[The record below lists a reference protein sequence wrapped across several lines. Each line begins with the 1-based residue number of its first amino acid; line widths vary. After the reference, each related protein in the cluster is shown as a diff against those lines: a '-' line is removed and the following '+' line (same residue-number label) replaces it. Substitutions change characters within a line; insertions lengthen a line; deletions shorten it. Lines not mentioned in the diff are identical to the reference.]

1 MTRRPRHSKRLGLL
15 ALASVAALGAFA
27 SSAFGAPPGTTF
39 DTASVDGNVGEWT
52 DADFF
57 ADMYRA
63 GDPTKQVESKLYLR
77 YDCTTKVLYARVA
90 VVGNVTIKADLPSDS
105 FIKLG
110 NPIKLVDGNSGDND
124 IAPDFAWVGLMNNG
138 TIATGWEASTPLAEG
153 SYSNLNIHAQVESGG
168 SQTSAVAGRAIPL
181 LLNCPPVGE
190 SSDPLVTKTATASFD
205 RTFDWSIEKVVLG
218 GSTKTAGADGNA
230 TFTYKVDATKGAAAD
245 SNFKVTG
252 TISVVNPGATRDIF
266 IEDDIL
272 GRTDETC
279 VVAGANQAGTWTVP
293 GQGATTNF
301 SYSCTLPTGGDGTNQ
316 VRISTPLE
324 DTLPLP
330 GQPIDSFDVPF
341 FFVTPTTVTNN
352 SVDVT
357 DAFNGAAAPG
367 GPLSGGND
375 ITETTSFT
383 YDRPVTP
390 QTTCPAYT
398 TYSNTAYITYPSGA
412 SENASASV
420 QACRP
425 ATALGGSTS
434 STPTTNTTTN
444 PTNPAAAAA
453 GTVASPR
460 ARLRVTK
467 TGPRAATAGQI
478 VTYTITVRNTG
489 RVSAAAVVLRD
500 VLPSGFTVSGRVKG
514 ATFTGGALSW
524 RVGALAAGKSRTVK
538 ASFRIDRSIGG
549 RRCNVASA
557 SARGVAAV
565 RATACTR
572 IAAVAGAVE
581 PAVTG

>member
-1 MTRRPRHSKRLGLL
+1 MTGSPRQSKRLGLL
-15 ALASVAALGAFA
+15 ALAGVAALGAFA
-27 SSAFGAPPGTTF
+27 SSAFGAPPSTTF
-39 DTASVDGNVGEWT
+39 GTANVDGNTNEWT

-90 VVGNVTIKADLPSDS
+90 AVGNVTIKADLPSDS

-110 NPIKLVDGNSGDND
+110 NPLKLVDGNSGDD
-124 IAPDFAWVGLMNNG
+124 GTAPDFAWVGLMNNG
-138 TIATGWEASTPLAEG
+138 TIAAGWEASTPLAEG

-181 LLNCPPVGE
+181 LLNCPPIGE
-190 SSDPLVTKTATASFD
+190 NLDPLVTKTAAASFD
-205 RTFDWSIEKVVLG
+205 RTFDWSIQKAVVG
-218 GSTKTAGADGNA
+218 DSTKTAGADGNA
-230 TFTYKVDATKGAAAD
+230 TFTYRVDATKGAATDA
-245 SNFKVTG
+245 NFKVTG
-252 TISVVNPGATRDIF
+252 TISVTNPGTARDIF

-279 VVAGANQAGTWTVP
+279 VVAGANEAGTWTVP
-293 GQGATTNF
+293 AQVAPTNF
-301 SYSCTLPTGGDGTNQ
+301 TYSCTLPTGGDGTNQ
-316 VRISTPLE
+316 VRISTPL
-324 DTLPLP
+324 DNTLPLP

-341 FFVTPTTVTNN
+341 FFVTPATVTNN

-367 GPLSGGND
+367 GLLNGGND

-383 YDRPVTP
+383 YDRTVTP

-398 TYSNTAYITYPSGA
+398 TYPNIAYITYPSGA
-412 SENASASV
+412 TENAPASV

-425 ATALGGSTS
+425 PTALGNTTSTPP
-434 STPTTNTTTN
+434 PTTNT
-444 PTNPAAAAA
+444 TNPAAAAGA
-453 GTVASPR
+453 VTPR

-500 VLPSGFTVSGRVKG
+500 LLPSGYTVSGKVKG

-524 RVGALAAGKSRTVK
+524 RVGALAPGKSRTVK
-538 ASFRIDRSIGG
+538 ATFRIDRSIGG

-572 IAAVAGAVE
+572 IAAVSGAVE